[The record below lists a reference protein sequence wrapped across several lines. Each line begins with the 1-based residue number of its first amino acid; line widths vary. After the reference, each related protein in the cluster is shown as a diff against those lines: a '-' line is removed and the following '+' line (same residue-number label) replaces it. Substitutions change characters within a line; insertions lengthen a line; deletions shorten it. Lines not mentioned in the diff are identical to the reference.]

1 MEKETEVS
9 AGARAD
15 DGEVNKDKEEGNME
29 DQKDKEEA
37 EGEGGMEDTKEGG
50 KDKEK
55 DAQEGE
61 GEEEEDAFL
70 SPLDMLQVIL
80 WRIRIFYKVSKTYAS
95 LCSISIFFKD
105 FFCNTIR
112 YQYANGQTLLD
123 CSCFFLCLLFVDN
136 MTYSTVP

>member
-15 DGEVNKDKEEGNME
+15 DGEVGKDKEEGNME
-29 DQKDKEEA
+29 VDQKDKEEA
-37 EGEGGMEDTKEGG
+37 EGEGGKADTKEGG

-105 FFCNTIR
+105 FFL
-112 YQYANGQTLLD
+112 QYYMIPVCTWPNSLGLFM
-123 CSCFFLCLLFVDN
+123 FFSMPSFC
-136 MTYSTVP
+136 